1 MLNLDQYQ
9 VFLEVARARSF
20 SRAAAALY
28 VTQPAVSQTVK
39 ALEERLGC
47 KLFLRSARGVSLT
60 EEGERLYQEV
70 SGAILRIEEAEAHFA
85 GLQTLSVGTLR
96 IGASDTICKYVLL
109 PFLND
114 FHAAYPGVSIK
125 VTNRTSSETV
135 RLLREGQVDIGF
147 VNIPTPTDESMSCEP
162 ILSVQDGFVCTPE
175 FAAKLPKKLT
185 YQELSEQPLLM
196 LERLS
201 STRRF
206 WDRVFEQH
214 GVTLKPQIELGSLD
228 LLLEFA
234 CIGLGISA
242 VTLPAA
248 KEWIEQG
255 KLTVL
260 TLKDPPPARSIGV
273 VTAKQ
278 LPPSPCARAFL
289 AEIKKSFVR

>member
-9 VFLEVARARSF
+9 VFLEVARAHSF
-20 SRAAAALY
+20 SRAAAALF
-28 VTQPAVSQTVK
+28 VTQPAVSQTIK

-96 IGASDTICKYVLL
+96 IGASDTVCKYLLL
-109 PFLND
+109 PFLST
-114 FHAAYPGVSIK
+114 FHETYPGVSIK

-135 RLLREGQVDIGF
+135 RLLREGQVDMGF
-147 VNIPTPTDESMSCEP
+147 VNMPTPVDETMVCESV
-162 ILSVQDGFVCTPE
+162 LSVQDVLVATPDL
-175 FAAKLPKKLT
+175 AKTLPKRVSYNDLVK
-185 YQELSEQPLLM
+185 QPLLM

-206 WDRVFEQH
+206 WDKIFEEN
-214 GVTLKPQIELGSLD
+214 GLNLKPQIELGSLD

-248 KEWIEQG
+248 KELIEQG

-260 TLKDPPPARSIGV
+260 NLKNPPAPRNIGV
-273 VTAKQ
+273 ITTKQ
-278 LPPSPCARAFL
+278 LPLSPCAGAFL
-289 AEIKKSFVR
+289 TEIKKSFR

>member
-20 SRAAAALY
+20 SRAAAALF

-47 KLFLRSARGVSLT
+47 KLFLRSARGVTLT
-60 EEGERLYQEV
+60 EEGERLYREV
-70 SGAILRIEEAEAHFA
+70 SGAILRIEEVEAHFA

-109 PFLND
+109 PFLKT
-114 FHAAYPGVSIK
+114 FHETYPGVSIK

-147 VNIPTPTDESMSCEP
+147 VNFPTPTDESMTCEP
-162 ILSVQDGFVCTPE
+162 LLSVQDGFVCTPE
-175 FAAKLPKKLT
+175 FAKKLPQKLT
-185 YQELSEQPLLM
+185 YKELAEQPLLM

-206 WDRVFEQH
+206 WDKIFEQQ

-234 CIGLGISA
+234 SIGLGISA
-242 VTLPAA
+242 VTLTAA
-248 KEWIEQG
+248 RELIEQG
-255 KLTVL
+255 TLTVL
-260 TLKDPPPARSIGV
+260 TVTPPPPERSIGV
-273 VTAKQ
+273 VTTKH
-278 LPPSPCARAFL
+278 LPPCAKAFL
-289 AEIKKSFVR
+289 ATIQKAFHEGM

>member
-20 SRAAAALY
+20 SRAAAALF

-39 ALEERLGC
+39 ALEDRLGC
-47 KLFLRSARGVSLT
+47 KLFLRNARGVSLT
-60 EEGERLYQEV
+60 EDGERLYHEV

-109 PFLND
+109 PYLNQ
-114 FHAAYPGVSIK
+114 FHNTYPGVSIK

-135 RLLREGQVDIGF
+135 RLLREGQVDMGC
-147 VNIPTPTDESMSCEP
+147 VNLPTPIDETMNCESV
-162 ILSVQDGFVCTPE
+162 LSVQDVLVAAPE
-175 FAAKLPKKLT
+175 LAKTLPKKVS
-185 YQELSEQPLLM
+185 YQDLVKQPLLM

-206 WDRVFEQH
+206 WDKIFEEQ
-214 GVTLKPQIELGSLD
+214 GLNLKPQIELGSLD

-248 KEWIEQG
+248 RELIERG

-260 TLKDPPPARSIGV
+260 NLKNPPAPRNIGV
-273 VTAKQ
+273 VTTKQ

-289 AEIKKSFVR
+289 TEIKKSFH

>member
-9 VFLEVARARSF
+9 VFLEVARAHSF
-20 SRAAAALY
+20 SRAAAALF
-28 VTQPAVSQTVK
+28 VTQPAVSQTIK

-96 IGASDTICKYVLL
+96 IGASDTVCKYLLL
-109 PFLND
+109 PFLST
-114 FHAAYPGVSIK
+114 FHETYPGVSIK

-135 RLLREGQVDIGF
+135 RLLREGQVDMGF
-147 VNIPTPTDESMSCEP
+147 VNMPTPVDETMVCESV
-162 ILSVQDGFVCTPE
+162 LSVQDVLVATPDL
-175 FAAKLPKKLT
+175 AKTLPKRVSYNDLVK
-185 YQELSEQPLLM
+185 QPLLM

-206 WDRVFEQH
+206 WDKIFEEN
-214 GVTLKPQIELGSLD
+214 GLNLKPQIELGSLD

-248 KEWIEQG
+248 KELIEQG

-260 TLKDPPPARSIGV
+260 NLKNPPAPRNIGV
-273 VTAKQ
+273 ITTKQ
-278 LPPSPCARAFL
+278 LPLSPCARAFL
-289 AEIKKSFVR
+289 TEIKKSFR

>member
-20 SRAAAALY
+20 SRAAAALF
-28 VTQPAVSQTVK
+28 VTQPAVSQTIR
-39 ALEERLGC
+39 ALEDRLGC

-96 IGASDTICKYVLL
+96 IGASDTVCKYLLL
-109 PFLND
+109 PFLST
-114 FHAAYPGVSIK
+114 FHELYPGVSIK

-135 RLLREGQVDIGF
+135 RLLREGQVDMGF
-147 VNIPTPTDESMSCEP
+147 VNMPTLIDESMTCESV
-162 ILSVQDGFVCTPE
+162 LSVQDVLVATPE
-175 FAAKLPKKLT
+175 LAKTLPKKVSYEDLIT
-185 YQELSEQPLLM
+185 QPLLM

-206 WDRVFEQH
+206 WDKIFEEH
-214 GVTLKPQIELGSLD
+214 GLNLKPQIELGSLD

-248 KEWIEQG
+248 RELIEQG

-260 TLKDPPPARSIGV
+260 NLKNPPAPRSIGV
-273 VTAKQ
+273 VTTKQ

-289 AEIKKSFVR
+289 TEIKKSFR